1 MSRHDILNRGTIET
15 LTLAR
20 EMARQTAARE
30 AEWLRHRRQHVA
42 RLAHYLAE
50 RRAGAQAKDAA
61 AESPGWRAML
71 REAASRLDQLTG
83 EADAALAAAE
93 ARLRVTQK
101 DLNVAENL
109 AETLARERKSAALR
123 AEATSLAELCATRA
137 SR

>member
-1 MSRHDILNRGTIET
+1 MTRHGILNPGTIET

-20 EMARQTAARE
+20 EMAQQTAARE

-42 RLAHYLAE
+42 RLAHYLAD
-50 RRAGAQAKDAA
+50 RRAGAMVTAE
-61 AESPGWRAML
+61 ESPGWRGML
-71 REAASRLDQLTG
+71 REAAARLDQLTG

-93 ARLRVTQK
+93 AKLRVTQK

-109 AETLARERKSAALR
+109 AETLARERKSAARR
-123 AEATSLAELCATRA
+123 AEATAIAELCATRA

>member
-1 MSRHDILNRGTIET
+1 MTRHGILNPGTIET

-20 EMARQTAARE
+20 EMAHQTAARE
-30 AEWLRHRRQHVA
+30 AEWQRHRRQHVA
-42 RLAHYLAE
+42 RLDRYLAE
-50 RRAGAQAKDAA
+50 RRAGAAAA
-61 AESPGWRAML
+61 AESPGWRGML
-71 REAASRLDQLTG
+71 REAAARLEQLAG

-93 ARLRVTQK
+93 ARLRATQK

-123 AEATSLAELCATRA
+123 AESAALAELCATRA

>member
-1 MSRHDILNRGTIET
+1 MTRHGILNPGTIET

-20 EMARQTAARE
+20 EMAQQTAARE

-42 RLAHYLAE
+42 RLAHYLAD
-50 RRAGAQAKDAA
+50 RRAGAPAA
-61 AESPGWRAML
+61 ADNPGWRGML
-71 REAASRLDQLTG
+71 REAAARLDQLTG

-93 ARLRVTQK
+93 AKLRVTQK

-109 AETLARERKSAALR
+109 AETLARERKSAARR
-123 AEATSLAELCATRA
+123 ADATAIAELCATRA